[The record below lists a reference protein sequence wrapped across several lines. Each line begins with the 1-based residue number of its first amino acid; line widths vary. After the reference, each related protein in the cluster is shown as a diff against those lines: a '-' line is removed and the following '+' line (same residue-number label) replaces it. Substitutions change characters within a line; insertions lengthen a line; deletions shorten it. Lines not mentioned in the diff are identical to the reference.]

1 MAAPNLCKVCRDL
14 EGRFGGRN
22 FASRN
27 IKTNA
32 MTQEKMNVTLAKA
45 EHERAVYTESLSK
58 QGEFFKRNTSSFK
71 GEKKTFHAAEGQLED
86 PTKMG
91 HTVVAATVS
100 EELKRLMDR
109 ALAPYLKDQFS
120 IEATNSA
127 GSARVPFIVDGINMG
142 SLSATELLRLKNIL
156 TDENLKNLVANIP
169 VRSDSEIWKA
179 SVNEDYEGRADIF
192 ETPLLEGDSF
202 TTITDTEILLD
213 PNIDKE
219 HLPSGYRPITKE
231 VKTTIKRGSYTSQKF
246 SGEWTLRQK
255 QLVQE
260 RISKLLSAVIEATKT
275 VNDTPTMEPNL
286 ATDKFLG
293 YIFYGNE

>member
-1 MAAPNLCKVCRDL
+1 
-14 EGRFGGRN
+14 
-22 FASRN
+22 
-27 IKTNA
+27 
-32 MTQEKMNVTLAKA
+32 
-45 EHERAVYTESLSK
+45 
-58 QGEFFKRNTSSFK
+58 
-71 GEKKTFHAAEGQLED
+71 
-86 PTKMG
+86 MG
-91 HTVVAATVS
+91 HTVVATTVS
-100 EELKRLMDR
+100 EEIKRLVDA
-109 ALAPYLKDQFS
+109 ALIPYLRDQFA
-120 IEATNSA
+120 IEATNAA
-127 GSARVPFIVDGINMG
+127 GSARVPFIVDGLNLG
-142 SLSATELLRLKNIL
+142 SLSATELLRLKNLL

-179 SVNEDYEGRADIF
+179 SANEDY
-192 ETPLLEGDSF
+192 SF

-219 HLPSGYRPITKE
+219 HIPSSYRPITKE

-260 RISKLLSAVIEATKT
+260 RIGKLLSAVIEATKT

-286 ATDKFLG
+286 ATDKLLQ

>member
-1 MAAPNLCKVCRDL
+1 MPMYLCHWKCRGCPHRFPFVEGIQTLYDMA
-14 EGRFGGRN
+14 
-22 FASRN
+22 
-27 IKTNA
+27 
-32 MTQEKMNVTLAKA
+32 QEKMNVTLAKA
-45 EHERAVYTESLSK
+45 EHERAVYTESLRR
-58 QGEFFKRNTSSFK
+58 QGEFFKRNPASFK
-71 GEKKTFHAAEGQLED
+71 GEKKTFHAAERQLED

-91 HTVVAATVS
+91 HTVVATTVS
-100 EELKRLMDR
+100 EEINRLVDK
-109 ALAPYLKDQFS
+109 ALLPYLKDQFA
-120 IEATNSA
+120 IEATNAA
-127 GSARVPFIVDGINMG
+127 GSARVPFVVDGLNLG

-156 TDENLKNLVANIP
+156 TDENLKQVVQNIP

-179 SVNEDYEGRADIF
+179 SAHEDYQGRTDIF
-192 ETPLLEGDSF
+192 ESPRLEGDSF

-219 HLPSGYRPITKE
+219 HLPSSYRPITKE

-275 VNDTPTMEPNL
+275 VNDTPTMEANL
-286 ATDKFLG
+286 AADKFLN
-293 YIFYGNE
+293 YIFYGAQ

>member
-1 MAAPNLCKVCRDL
+1 MA
-14 EGRFGGRN
+14 
-22 FASRN
+22 
-27 IKTNA
+27 
-32 MTQEKMNVTLAKA
+32 QEKMNVTLAKA
-45 EHERAVYTESLSK
+45 EHERAVYTESLRK
-58 QGEFFKRNTSSFK
+58 QGEFFKRNPASFK

-91 HTVVAATVS
+91 HTVVATTVS
-100 EELKRLMDR
+100 EEIKRLVDK
-109 ALAPYLKDQFS
+109 ALLPYLKDQFA
-120 IEATNSA
+120 IEATNAA
-127 GSARVPFIVDGINMG
+127 GSARVPFVVDGLNLG

-156 TDENLKNLVANIP
+156 TDENLKNLVSNIP
-169 VRSDSEIWKA
+169 VRSDSEIWRA
-179 SVNEDYEGRADIF
+179 SANEDYQGRDDIF
-192 ETPLLEGDSF
+192 ETPRLEGDSF

-219 HLPSGYRPITKE
+219 HLPSSYRPITKE

-275 VNDTPTMEPNL
+275 VNDTPTMDPNL
-286 ATDKFLG
+286 ASDKLLG
-293 YIFYGNE
+293 YIFYGTE